1 MYRIKYLAAGML
13 LATPLSFAHQ
23 IQPNDYFS
31 IAGFSDHKVSPDGKQ
46 LAWIEY
52 RWNEQLNRTQKDIW
66 LKPVKGGE
74 PKRLTFSESSE
85 SSLQWS
91 ADGSSLYYLSSI
103 EGKKQVH
110 RLLVDS
116 MTIQPVT
123 AVAKGIKQYQL
134 NEQSDAI
141 YYSSYTEPAETDPFA
156 EIRGKYNKPDY
167 GDGKRKSN
175 PIYRLD
181 LTSYREQKLYAPDA
195 TVWNFK
201 VSPDERQLAA
211 ITTHTARLI
220 ELEGF
225 SDIRIVDLKTEQA
238 TTLDDTLWREQAPS
252 PHGWLEG
259 IQWSGDSQALAF
271 RVDYD
276 GYPGKLIVA
285 ETDTKQPRIQA
296 ISAPGPVTYNG
307 GDIEWRGDDR
317 ELCVRGS
324 NHARI
329 HLYCI
334 DDIENG
340 KHGKWHNTTPGD
352 VVAYSFDV
360 SRNGKTTVVQHNSL
374 TRFPELYQVAG
385 KKLKRLTETNAHTD
399 DWILPQIEIVKWK
412 SSDGKQVEGI
422 LELPAGYKKTD
433 GPLPLVVAIH
443 GGPTSAD
450 PYALRLRS
458 YGHASFPAQGWALFS
473 PNYRGSVGY
482 GDAFLTDLVG
492 REHDIEVSDILT
504 GVDALV
510 AQGIADEDKMAVM
523 GWSNGGY
530 LTNALIATTNRFKA
544 ASSGAGVFDQ
554 GIQFGLE
561 DTPGHVVNFMQGF
574 PWEQGEHYLK
584 ASSMFHADK
593 IATPTLIHV
602 GENDARVPAAH
613 ARTLYRVLND
623 YLNVPSEL
631 IVYPGEGH
639 GLSKYQH
646 RKTKMAWDHAWF
658 DYWVLGKGQ
667 EKGKE

>member
-1 MYRIKYLAAGML
+1 MYPIKSLAATGLL
-13 LATPLSFAHQ
+13 LAAPLSFAHQ
-23 IQPNDYFS
+23 IQPDDYFS
-31 IAGFSDHKVSPDGKQ
+31 IAGFSEQQLSPDGSQ

-74 PKRLTFSESSE
+74 ATRLTFSSSTESA
-85 SSLQWS
+85 LQW
-91 ADGSSLYYLSSI
+91 AKDGSILYYLAAV

-110 RLLVDS
+110 RLMLNS
-116 MTIQPVT
+116 LTIQPVT
-123 AVAKGIKQYQL
+123 AVAEGIKQYQL
-134 NEQSDAI
+134 NHKGDAL
-141 YYSSYTEPAETDPFA
+141 YYSSYSEPAASDPFA
-156 EIRGKYNKPDY
+156 EVRSKYNTPDY
-167 GDGKRKSN
+167 GEGKRKSN

-181 LTSYREQKLYAPDA
+181 LTSFRQQPVYAPDA
-195 TVWNFK
+195 TVWNFQ
-201 VSPDERQLAA
+201 VSPDEQQLAA

-238 TTLDDTLWREQAPS
+238 TTLNDSLWREQADS

-259 IQWSGDSQALAF
+259 IQWSADSQALAF

-285 ETDTKQPRIQA
+285 ETDSQQPRLQA
-296 ISAPGPVTYNG
+296 ISAPSPVTFNG
-307 GDIEWRGDDR
+307 GDIEWRGKSR
-317 ELCVRGS
+317 ELCLRGS

-329 HLYCI
+329 HLYCV
-334 DDIENG
+334 DKVKQG
-340 KHGKWHNTTPGD
+340 KHGKWRNATPGD
-352 VVAYSFDV
+352 VVAYSFDI
-360 SRNGKTTVVQHNSL
+360 SANGKTTLVQHNAL
-374 TRFPELYQVAG
+374 DRFAELYQVKG
-385 KKLKRLTETNAHTD
+385 KQLKRLTDSNSHTQE
-399 DWILPQIEIVKWK
+399 WQLPQIEIVKWQ
-412 SSDGKQVEGI
+412 SEDGTQVEGI
-422 LELPAGYKKTD
+422 LELPPGYSPAD
-433 GPLPLVVAIH
+433 GPLPLVVALH

-482 GDAFLTDLVG
+482 GDSFLTDLIG
-492 REHDIEVSDILT
+492 REHDIEVKDILT
-504 GVDALV
+504 GVDALI
-510 AQGIADEDKMAVM
+510 AKGIADADKMAVM

-530 LTNALIATTNRFKA
+530 LTNALISTTDRFKA

-554 GIQFGLE
+554 GLQFALE
-561 DTPGHVVNFMQGF
+561 DTPGHVVNFMQGY
-574 PWEQGEHYLK
+574 PWTQGEHYLK
-584 ASSMFHADK
+584 ASSLYQADK
-593 IATPTLIHV
+593 IKTPTLIHV

-613 ARTLYRVLND
+613 ARTLYRVLHD
-623 YLNVPSEL
+623 YLQVPSEL

-658 DYWVLGKGQ
+658 DYWVLGKGRD
-667 EKGKE
+667 KE